1 VDEGVD
7 KKHGSAMEKKVYIK
21 GKTYPQG
28 VSLNE

>member
-1 VDEGVD
+1 VDEDVD
-7 KKHGSAMEKKVYIK
+7 KKRGSVVEKNVYIK